1 MGERLVDMLAVLD
14 DDILA
19 VKDKLEKKPSSQFW
33 RRNFIRVFFSVVEGY
48 IFTMKRFALDAHDRG
63 DVQFSLEELALLH
76 ELEFYL
82 DKGKPKG
89 RQKFLKLEDNFRF
102 AFLMLAKAVG
112 SPFKLDVGN
121 NRWESFKNT
130 MQIRNRITH
139 PKTCADLE
147 VTNKEMTRVKEAWNW
162 YRKVQREFALSTSGG
177 VSE

>member
-1 MGERLVDMLAVLD
+1 MGERLIDMLAVLD

-48 IFTMKRFALDAHDRG
+48 IFTMKQFALDAYDRG

-82 DKGKPKG
+82 DKGKAKG
-89 RQKFLKLEDNFRF
+89 RQKFLKLADNFRF
-102 AFLMLAKAVG
+102 AFSMLAKAVG
-112 SPFKLDVGN
+112 SSFKLDVGN
-121 NRWESFKNT
+121 NRWESFRNA

-139 PKTCADLE
+139 PKDL
-147 VTNKEMTRVKEAWNW
+147 R
-162 YRKVQREFALSTSGG
+162 RP
-177 VSE
+177 